1 MATLPEISDAVRRAA
16 AALLQQEG
24 RQLPHGQ
31 AFELQDDDLQTLKE
45 RGFLRRGIS
54 GWEVDGEVAAA
65 LGLTEFDYS

>member
-1 MATLPEISDAVRRAA
+1 MTTQLEVSDTVRKAA

-24 RQLPHGQ
+24 RQFPHGQ
-31 AFELQDDDLQTLKE
+31 PFELQDDDLQTLRE
-45 RGFLRRGIS
+45 RGFLKRGVS